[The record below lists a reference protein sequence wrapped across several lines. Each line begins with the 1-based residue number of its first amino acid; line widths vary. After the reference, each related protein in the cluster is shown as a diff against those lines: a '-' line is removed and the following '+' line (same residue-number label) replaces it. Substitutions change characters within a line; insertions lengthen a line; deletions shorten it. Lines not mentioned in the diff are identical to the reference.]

1 MNAGPRLLEVGWDR
15 RQSALVLNALSELP
29 FKRVFE
35 TIGSINAQ
43 AHAHFE
49 ARPDPAGTGVFRL
62 SRAELALCL
71 EALQELPY
79 RAVRETAGVLE
90 TMLTESDSQG
100 PRP

>member
-1 MNAGPRLLEVGWDR
+1 MSSGPRVLEIGWDR

-35 TIGSINAQ
+35 TIGNINAQ
-43 AHAHFE
+43 AHGLFE
-49 ARPDPAGTGVFRL
+49 GRSDPTGAGVFRL

-79 RAVRETAGVLE
+79 RAVRETVGVLE
-90 TMLTESDSQG
+90 DAMTEFDSQD
-100 PRP
+100 PRT